1 VLVSHD
7 NHPDNL
13 DDRGRA
19 FALAARLVLT
29 TTSGAGRLSGPAIGL
44 APRPA
49 IPCSV
54 PTVATSP

>member
-1 VLVSHD
+1 MLVSHD

-44 APRPA
+44 AP
-49 IPCSV
+49 
-54 PTVATSP
+54 